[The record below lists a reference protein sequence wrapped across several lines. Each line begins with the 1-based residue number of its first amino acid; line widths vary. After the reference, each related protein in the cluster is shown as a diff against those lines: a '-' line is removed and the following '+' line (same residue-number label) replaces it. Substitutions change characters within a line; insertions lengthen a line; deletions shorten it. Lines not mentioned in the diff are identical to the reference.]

1 MLLTHTYFTQINIFA
16 VTLPPLAP
24 SMIVPNPKSWKW
36 SKWKTKKIL
45 LIKNLMLPHISASE
59 IFLGCTIFI
68 LSILCVSAHSSVS
81 NLGCTCV
88 VRIRQCRS
96 EVTDNKVWIKSI
108 WCIREKFRLQNYGV
122 ASGFL
127 LVNFFSFFISIIFKT
142 LDLELS

>member
-1 MLLTHTYFTQINIFA
+1 
-16 VTLPPLAP
+16 
-24 SMIVPNPKSWKW
+24 
-36 SKWKTKKIL
+36 
-45 LIKNLMLPHISASE
+45 MLPHNSASE
-59 IFLGCTIFI
+59 IFLGGTIFI

-108 WCIREKFRLQNYGV
+108 WCIQEKFCLQNYGV

-127 LVNFFSFFISIIFKT
+127 LVKFFLFFILTMFRT
-142 LDLELS
+142 LDLELSYMAPRQEVLRQKYLAGANWYWLIVSKPLSKSLED